1 MDYRKVLGILFII
14 MGIIFAVYPVYSAE
28 AVSWIAGICLI
39 AFGFASII
47 DGFSVWSMMAHVS
60 LINILL
66 GICAMLFGLLFIY
79 KIDALSFIVAFHFY
93 LIAFLLIFAGIFGIF
108 FALNTTSRL
117 ISVLVL
123 ILGIVA
129 VYLAFASIAQ
139 PLYVAIIVGI
149 CLIMEGILFLTSGIA
164 ETNQIKG

>member
-1 MDYRKVLGILFII
+1 MDYRKIL
-14 MGIIFAVYPVYSAE
+14 GIIFIILGLIFAIYPMYSAE

-60 LINILL
+60 LLNILL
-66 GICAMLFGLLFIY
+66 GICAILFGILFIY
-79 KIDALSFIVAFHFY
+79 RIDALSFIVGYLFY
-93 LIAFLLIFAGIFGIF
+93 LVGFILILVGIFGIVF
-108 FALNTTSRL
+108 SFESISRL
-117 ISVLVL
+117 ASVLIL

-129 VYLAFASIAQ
+129 VYLAFISLAQ

-149 CLIMEGILFLTSGIA
+149 CLIMEGIVFLTTGVA
-164 ETNQIKG
+164 ES